1 MKLKIFNIIKIIY
14 YLFTL
19 KTNEVRN
26 ILLKYPDYIFL
37 NSSSKKNEIMRG
49 YYSNLPFNGQKIRT
63 KMVNNIIEKFSP
75 ELIIETGTYFGNT
88 LEHFLSYGVPV
99 YSIEINSEFYFV
111 AKSRF
116 IDNHNLYLYNSD
128 SVSELK
134 KIKKESQRAFVYLD
148 AHWYKELPLD
158 EELRILEKY
167 REVVIVI
174 DDFQVPEN
182 SLWKFDNYDKTQLD
196 IQNVSI
202 PDSFKLYFPNYDPID
217 DGGFMTGCLVLAKGT
232 KSNKVLI
239 ENKYL
244 KAH

>member
-1 MKLKIFNIIKIIY
+1 M
-14 YLFTL
+14 
-19 KTNEVRN
+19 
-26 ILLKYPDYIFL
+26 
-37 NSSSKKNEIMRG
+37 
-49 YYSNLPFNGQKIRT
+49 
-63 KMVNNIIEKFSP
+63 
-75 ELIIETGTYFGNT
+75 
-88 LEHFLSYGVPV
+88 
-99 YSIEINSEFYFV
+99 
-111 AKSRF
+111 
-116 IDNHNLYLYNSD
+116 
-128 SVSELK
+128 K

-202 PDSFKLYFPNYDPID
+202 PDGFKLYFPNYDPID